1 MNMLTIYIKQLQK
14 NWLPWS
20 LVSVVMAAFS
30 LLMVLIWPSFEPY
43 VEMLQEMLELPI
55 YQAILGEGI
64 PLTSIEGLLSME
76 LFIMA
81 DIFFMGLILLFGVQ
95 CIPREVDSGSLDFTL
110 SFPVPRW
117 RFLLEKLAAFIT
129 VSFSFPILTT
139 AGAIVGVILIP
150 EAEFQTNG
158 LEAFFLGL
166 FSRWILY
173 LTLTCLVILFS
184 IILMDIGKT
193 LGFGGLLLGG
203 SFLIDTFGG
212 ILSTADPEMAE
223 TIQGMSFYY
232 YLDGPTIMGKVLAE
246 GVSGFPLGELLLILA
261 IGGMALFVSLFLF
274 DNPIGQKREFK

>member
-1 MNMLTIYIKQLQK
+1 MNVLTIYIKQLHK

-95 CIPREVDSGSLDFTL
+95 CIPREVDSGSLDFIL
-110 SFPVPRW
+110 SFPIPRW

-129 VSFSFPILTT
+129 ITFSFPILTT
-139 AGAIVGVILIP
+139 VGAIVGVILIP
-150 EAEFQTNG
+150 GAEFQTNG
-158 LEAFFLGL
+158 LEAFFLAL

-173 LTLTCLVILFS
+173 ITLTCLVILLS
-184 IILMDIGKT
+184 IILMDTGKT

-212 ILSTADPEMAE
+212 ILATADPEMAE
-223 TIQGMSFYY
+223 MIQGMSFYY
-232 YLDGPTIMGKVLAE
+232 YLDGPGIMGNVIAE
-246 GVSGFPLGELLLILA
+246 GVSGFPLGELLFILA
-261 IGGMALFVSLFLF
+261 IGVVAILASLVLF
-274 DNPIGQKREFK
+274 DNPIRQKREFK

>member
-1 MNMLTIYIKQLQK
+1 MFTIYIKQLQK

-20 LVSVVMAAFS
+20 LISVVMAAFS

-43 VEMLQEMLELPI
+43 VEMLQEMLELPL
-55 YQAILGEGI
+55 YTALLGEGI

-76 LFIMA
+76 LFILS

-95 CIPREVDSGSLDFTL
+95 CIPREVDSGSLDFIL

-129 VSFSFPILTT
+129 ITFSFPILTT
-139 AGAIVGVILIP
+139 AGAILGTVVLGL
-150 EAEFQTNG
+150 EFQPNG

-166 FSRWILY
+166 ISRWVLY
-173 LTLTCLVILFS
+173 ITLTCLVILLS
-184 IILMDIGKT
+184 IILMDTGKT

-203 SFLIDTFGG
+203 SWILDTLGG
-212 ILSTADPEMAE
+212 ILTPADPEMAKI
-223 TIQGMSFYY
+223 IQGMSFFY

-246 GVSGFPLGELLLILA
+246 GLSGFPLGELLFILA
-261 IGGMALFVSLFLF
+261 IGVVAILASLVLF
-274 DNPIGQKREFK
+274 DNPFRQKREFK